1 MVRIIRGSIRRQ
13 SAREF
18 RRTTSL
24 EVSTQTTS
32 MDDCNYLFQ
41 TDQEQ
46 RAKEEKIRLAI
57 QKIQAADIKKV
68 CLFYE
73 LTSN

>member
-1 MVRIIRGSIRRQ
+1 MVRLVRGSFRR

-18 RRTTSL
+18 HSVRL

-32 MDDCNYLFQ
+32 LDDCNYLFQ
-41 TDQEQ
+41 DKEQ
-46 RAKEEKIRLAI
+46 RAKEEKIKLAI

-68 CLFYE
+68 CD
-73 LTSN
+73 